1 MPQPQPPSSALL
13 PLLMLLTALGEVST
27 QLVIPS
33 LGALEQA
40 LEAAPGSGV
49 HALSAFVAA
58 FGLGQ
63 LVLGPLS
70 DRVGRRPVIIAGL
83 TAYILATLWMLAA
96 TSMTEFTLARVLQ
109 GFGACACLVLARTMV
124 RDIWQAQAGP
134 ALAKTVIGMLAT
146 IMLSL
151 MAGGLL
157 NAYGGWRAPLLASL
171 MLGIAT
177 LLAVVVLTRETNE
190 APDPSAGRLHSLARQ
205 YADLL
210 GSRAFLALA
219 LAIAGTYGAM
229 FAMIAGSSAIYVG
242 LLHLTPAEYGFTFGS
257 IVSGLIAGAFI
268 TQRYITQLGP
278 QRLVGIGIALVA
290 GGALLTAL
298 IERLLGLSVI
308 GLSAPQLLVTLGG
321 GMVLPAAVA
330 GAVIPNA
337 HRAGLAAGFMG
348 FAQMAGATC
357 SGLLLGVLSDGSAW
371 SLLIVHLLFAI
382 AGFAA
387 FHLLTARP
395 AARLASTRAD

>member
-1 MPQPQPPSSALL
+1 MPRPLSPPRPLL
-13 PLLMLLTALGEVST
+13 PILMLLTALGEVST
-27 QLVIPS
+27 QLIIPS
-33 LGALEQA
+33 LGELEEV
-40 LEAAPGSGV
+40 LEAVPGSGV

-70 DRVGRRPVIIAGL
+70 DRVGRRPVMIAGL
-83 TAYILATLWMLAA
+83 IIYILATLWMLAA
-96 TSMTEFTLARVLQ
+96 TSMTEFTFARLLQ
-109 GFGACACLVLARTMV
+109 GFGACACLVLARAMV
-124 RDIWQAQAGP
+124 RDIWKAQAGP

-151 MAGGLL
+151 MAGGVL
-157 NAYGGWRAPLLASL
+157 NAYGGWKAPLLASL
-171 MLGIAT
+171 MLGLAT
-177 LLAVVVLTRETNE
+177 LIAVVLLTSETNE
-190 APDPSAGRLHSLARQ
+190 APDPTAGRLRTLARQ

-210 GSRAFLALA
+210 GSRGFSALA

-229 FAMIAGSSAIYVG
+229 FAMIAGSSAVYVG
-242 LLHLTPAEYGFTFGS
+242 LLHLTPAEYGFTFGA
-257 IVSGLIAGAFI
+257 IVSGMIAGAFI
-268 TQRYITQLGP
+268 TQRYITRLGP
-278 QRLVGIGIALVA
+278 QRLVGIGIGLVA
-290 GGALLTAL
+290 GGALITAL
-298 IERLLGLSVI
+298 FERLLGLSVI
-308 GLSAPQLLVTLGG
+308 GFSAPQLLVTLGG

-357 SGLLLGVLSDGSAW
+357 SGLLLVALSDGSAW
-371 SLLIVHLLFAI
+371 PLLLVHLLFAV

-387 FHLLTARP
+387 FHLLNARLV
-395 AARLASTRAD
+395 ARLADAHAD